1 MRDGRS
7 RLLSPFMP
15 GLACTLYSAT
25 LPNLNGGQFTLYS
38 ATLRDLALMSDISP
52 YILLRYLTLMSDSW
66 LWYGYLWYCIL
77 ALKGPMLCLGD
88 KTGEQ
93 DA

>member
-1 MRDGRS
+1 MRVGKS
-7 RLLSPFMP
+7 RLLLPFMP
-15 GLACTLYSAT
+15 GRACTLYSAT
-25 LPNLNGGQFTLYS
+25 LPNFNGGQFTLYS
-38 ATLRDLALMSDISP
+38 ATLRDLALMSG
-52 YILLRYLTLMSDSW
+52 SW

>member
-1 MRDGRS
+1 MSDIS
-7 RLLSPFMP
+7 PYILLRY
-15 GLACTLYSAT
+15 LT
-25 LPNLNGGQFTLYS
+25 
-38 ATLRDLALMSDISP
+38 LMSDSSP

>member
-1 MRDGRS
+1 MRVGRS
-7 RLLSPFMP
+7 GMLFPFMP
-15 GLACTLYSAT
+15 GRACTLYSAT
-25 LPNLNGGQFTLYS
+25 LPNFNGGQFTLYS

-52 YILLRYLTLMSDSW
+52 YTLLRYLTLMSDSW